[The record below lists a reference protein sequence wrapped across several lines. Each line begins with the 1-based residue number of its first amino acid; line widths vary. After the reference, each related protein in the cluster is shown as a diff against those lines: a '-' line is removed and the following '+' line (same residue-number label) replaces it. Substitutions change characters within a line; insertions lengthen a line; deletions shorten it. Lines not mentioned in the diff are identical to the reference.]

1 MESLYYSKIWKKI
14 CLFFLE
20 MMLMFIEEKE
30 DEN

>member
-14 CLFFLE
+14 YLFFLE
-20 MMLMFIEEKE
+20 MMLMFIEEK